1 MTGREA
7 KEEDSGGKM
16 KERQKEKE
24 PDGGLNIL
32 LTTMPPLA

>member
-16 KERQKEKE
+16 KERQKE

-32 LTTMPPLA
+32 LTTMPHLA